1 MFHSIPEPILKQM
14 YRLEKIDAQDRTDGT
29 PKMERLRQIPP
40 ETGRFLT
47 LMAASAPNGLFI
59 EIGTS
64 AGYSTLYLAL
74 AARLRNARVVTF
86 EVLEHKARLA
96 GETFQNA
103 GVIDVV
109 ELIEADV
116 RAMIDQYKNI
126 SFCFLDAEKEYYSEC
141 YDLIV
146 PKMVHGGILV
156 ADNIISHKEELAAFV
171 EFVAKDNRVDSVKVP
186 IGNGELLVR
195 KI

>member
-1 MFHSIPEPILKQM
+1 MFHSIPEPILEQM
-14 YRLEKIDAQDRTDGT
+14 HRLEEIDSKDRIDGT

-40 ETGRFLT
+40 ETGRFLA
-47 LMAASAPNGLFI
+47 LMAASAPEGLI
-59 EIGTS
+59 LEIGTS

-74 AARLRNARVVTF
+74 AARLRNTRVVTF
-86 EVLEHKARLA
+86 EVLEHKVKLAR
-96 GETFQNA
+96 ETFQNS

-109 ELIEADV
+109 ELIEADA
-116 RAMIDQYKNI
+116 RAMIDKYEDT

-171 EFVAKDNRVDSVKVP
+171 EIVAKDNRVDSVNVP